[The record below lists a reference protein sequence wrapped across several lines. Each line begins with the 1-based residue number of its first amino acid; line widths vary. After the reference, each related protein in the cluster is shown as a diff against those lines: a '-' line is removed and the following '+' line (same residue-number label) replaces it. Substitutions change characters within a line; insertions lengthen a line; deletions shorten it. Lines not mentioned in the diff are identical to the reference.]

1 MLQGVCKVAIDPF
14 DNPYLKPIF
23 SGLSN
28 WYVCQYVGSTE
39 YGGYQFSGS
48 LMAGLVG
55 PKPLVQVINYY
66 DNYDFMY
73 RTDLSA
79 RDEFRYTHEE
89 GFAATSSGAKGM
101 LTGIAKLHTDAYDQ
115 YRNGEYGVDSPY
127 NYSVMYYDDRGR
139 LSQTVSDNHLGGM
152 DRDFFSYD
160 FNGNALRHL
169 HRQTGAGNEILSD
182 SYTYEYDHAERLVKA
197 LHRLGDAQ
205 EVILIDN
212 VYDDLGR
219 LSRKTFHNGLLN
231 TSYSYNIRSWLTG
244 ITGSSFEQVLHYTD
258 GTGIPYYNGNIS
270 SMVWKSGEDDIMRGY
285 HFTYDNLN
293 RLTNAVYGEG
303 SVLVQ
308 NQNRFNEQVTGYD
321 KMSNILGI
329 KRSGQTSSTG
339 YGLIDDLAM
348 SYNGNQLKSVSDR
361 ATNSVY
367 GNGFDFKD
375 GVNKEAEYEYDE
387 NGNMTKDLNKKILN
401 IQYNCL
407 NLPSRIEFENGHVI
421 SYLYDADGIKL
432 RTTHIIGS
440 DTTVTD
446 YCGNVIYENGIP
458 VKLLTEAGYVTLAD
472 SKYHYFVQDHL
483 GNNRVV
489 VDQSGNVEEVNHYY
503 PFGGL
508 LSSSVSNAVQPY
520 KYNGKELDRKNG
532 LDWYDYGARMYD
544 AALGRWHAVD
554 PMSEKYY
561 SWSPYTYCKNNPV
574 LRIDLDGKDDY
585 VISRSGRLFN
595 ETPID
600 KRGKGSTDNL
610 YLSSDRSISVTVNQ
624 GLLGEMH
631 SMQAKEQKE
640 NRVKKSYGSTQDLE
654 TAATVFK
661 FAADHTTVEW
671 KLDVYDDNG
680 TRTAVVATDRDPYG
694 VDNGVYAQNKL
705 SVKGEKVID
714 IHSHLPG
721 GTKGG
726 TGNDFNLAKPQ
737 RKNAVYMKDNRVSTD
752 KKGMI
757 YEYIK
762 NASRVNSIRVYDATD
777 LLQYIKR
784 K

>member
-1 MLQGVCKVAIDPF
+1 M
-14 DNPYLKPIF
+14 
-23 SGLSN
+23 
-28 WYVCQYVGSTE
+28 
-39 YGGYQFSGS
+39 
-48 LMAGLVG
+48 
-55 PKPLVQVINYY
+55 
-66 DNYDFMY
+66 
-73 RTDLSA
+73 
-79 RDEFRYTHEE
+79 
-89 GFAATSSGAKGM
+89 
-101 LTGIAKLHTDAYDQ
+101 
-115 YRNGEYGVDSPY
+115 
-127 NYSVMYYDDRGR
+127 
-139 LSQTVSDNHLGGM
+139 
-152 DRDFFSYD
+152 
-160 FNGNALRHL
+160 RHL

-520 KYNGKELDRKNG
+520 
-532 LDWYDYGARMYD
+532 
-544 AALGRWHAVD
+544 
-554 PMSEKYY
+554 
-561 SWSPYTYCKNNPV
+561 
-574 LRIDLDGKDDY
+574 
-585 VISRSGRLFN
+585 
-595 ETPID
+595 
-600 KRGKGSTDNL
+600 
-610 YLSSDRSISVTVNQ
+610 
-624 GLLGEMH
+624 
-631 SMQAKEQKE
+631 
-640 NRVKKSYGSTQDLE
+640 
-654 TAATVFK
+654 
-661 FAADHTTVEW
+661 
-671 KLDVYDDNG
+671 
-680 TRTAVVATDRDPYG
+680 
-694 VDNGVYAQNKL
+694 
-705 SVKGEKVID
+705 
-714 IHSHLPG
+714 
-721 GTKGG
+721 
-726 TGNDFNLAKPQ
+726 
-737 RKNAVYMKDNRVSTD
+737 
-752 KKGMI
+752 
-757 YEYIK
+757 
-762 NASRVNSIRVYDATD
+762 
-777 LLQYIKR
+777 
-784 K
+784 

>member
-1 MLQGVCKVAIDPF
+1 M
-14 DNPYLKPIF
+14 
-23 SGLSN
+23 
-28 WYVCQYVGSTE
+28 
-39 YGGYQFSGS
+39 
-48 LMAGLVG
+48 
-55 PKPLVQVINYY
+55 
-66 DNYDFMY
+66 
-73 RTDLSA
+73 
-79 RDEFRYTHEE
+79 
-89 GFAATSSGAKGM
+89 
-101 LTGIAKLHTDAYDQ
+101 
-115 YRNGEYGVDSPY
+115 
-127 NYSVMYYDDRGR
+127 
-139 LSQTVSDNHLGGM
+139 
-152 DRDFFSYD
+152 
-160 FNGNALRHL
+160 RHL

-726 TGNDFNLAKPQ
+726 AGNDFNLAKPQ

>member
-1 MLQGVCKVAIDPF
+1 MQGVCKVAIDPF

-714 IHSHLPG
+714 IHSHLLG

-726 TGNDFNLAKPQ
+726 AGNDFNLAKPQ

-752 KKGMI
+752 KKDMI
-757 YEYIK
+757 YEYTK

>member
-1 MLQGVCKVAIDPF
+1 
-14 DNPYLKPIF
+14 
-23 SGLSN
+23 
-28 WYVCQYVGSTE
+28 
-39 YGGYQFSGS
+39 
-48 LMAGLVG
+48 
-55 PKPLVQVINYY
+55 
-66 DNYDFMY
+66 
-73 RTDLSA
+73 
-79 RDEFRYTHEE
+79 
-89 GFAATSSGAKGM
+89 
-101 LTGIAKLHTDAYDQ
+101 
-115 YRNGEYGVDSPY
+115 
-127 NYSVMYYDDRGR
+127 
-139 LSQTVSDNHLGGM
+139 
-152 DRDFFSYD
+152 
-160 FNGNALRHL
+160 
-169 HRQTGAGNEILSD
+169 
-182 SYTYEYDHAERLVKA
+182 
-197 LHRLGDAQ
+197 
-205 EVILIDN
+205 
-212 VYDDLGR
+212 
-219 LSRKTFHNGLLN
+219 
-231 TSYSYNIRSWLTG
+231 
-244 ITGSSFEQVLHYTD
+244 
-258 GTGIPYYNGNIS
+258 
-270 SMVWKSGEDDIMRGY
+270 
-285 HFTYDNLN
+285 
-293 RLTNAVYGEG
+293 
-303 SVLVQ
+303 
-308 NQNRFNEQVTGYD
+308 
-321 KMSNILGI
+321 MSNILGI

-624 GLLGEMH
+624 GLLGEIH

-714 IHSHLPG
+714 IHSHLLG

-726 TGNDFNLAKPQ
+726 AGNDFNLAKPQ

-757 YEYIK
+757 YEYTK

>member
-1 MLQGVCKVAIDPF
+1 M
-14 DNPYLKPIF
+14 
-23 SGLSN
+23 
-28 WYVCQYVGSTE
+28 
-39 YGGYQFSGS
+39 
-48 LMAGLVG
+48 
-55 PKPLVQVINYY
+55 
-66 DNYDFMY
+66 
-73 RTDLSA
+73 
-79 RDEFRYTHEE
+79 
-89 GFAATSSGAKGM
+89 
-101 LTGIAKLHTDAYDQ
+101 
-115 YRNGEYGVDSPY
+115 
-127 NYSVMYYDDRGR
+127 
-139 LSQTVSDNHLGGM
+139 
-152 DRDFFSYD
+152 
-160 FNGNALRHL
+160 RHL

-726 TGNDFNLAKPQ
+726 AGNDFNLAKPQ

-752 KKGMI
+752 KKDMI
-757 YEYIK
+757 YEYTK

>member
-1 MLQGVCKVAIDPF
+1 M
-14 DNPYLKPIF
+14 
-23 SGLSN
+23 S
-28 WYVCQYVGSTE
+28 E
-39 YGGYQFSGS
+39 
-48 LMAGLVG
+48 
-55 PKPLVQVINYY
+55 
-66 DNYDFMY
+66 
-73 RTDLSA
+73 
-79 RDEFRYTHEE
+79 
-89 GFAATSSGAKGM
+89 
-101 LTGIAKLHTDAYDQ
+101 KLAD
-115 YRNGEYGVDSPY
+115 
-127 NYSVMYYDDRGR
+127 
-139 LSQTVSDNHLGGM
+139 
-152 DRDFFSYD
+152 
-160 FNGNALRHL
+160 
-169 HRQTGAGNEILSD
+169 
-182 SYTYEYDHAERLVKA
+182 
-197 LHRLGDAQ
+197 
-205 EVILIDN
+205 
-212 VYDDLGR
+212 
-219 LSRKTFHNGLLN
+219 
-231 TSYSYNIRSWLTG
+231 
-244 ITGSSFEQVLHYTD
+244 
-258 GTGIPYYNGNIS
+258 
-270 SMVWKSGEDDIMRGY
+270 
-285 HFTYDNLN
+285 
-293 RLTNAVYGEG
+293 
-303 SVLVQ
+303 
-308 NQNRFNEQVTGYD
+308 
-321 KMSNILGI
+321 
-329 KRSGQTSSTG
+329 
-339 YGLIDDLAM
+339 
-348 SYNGNQLKSVSDR
+348 
-361 ATNSVY
+361 
-367 GNGFDFKD
+367 
-375 GVNKEAEYEYDE
+375 
-387 NGNMTKDLNKKILN
+387 
-401 IQYNCL
+401 IQYNFI

-544 AALGRWHAVD
+544 AALGRWYAVD

-726 TGNDFNLAKPQ
+726 AGNDFNLAKPQ

>member
-1 MLQGVCKVAIDPF
+1 MQGVCKVAIDPF

-89 GFAATSSGAKGM
+89 GFAATSSSAKGM

-624 GLLGEMH
+624 GVLGEMH

-726 TGNDFNLAKPQ
+726 AGNDFNLAKPQ

>member
-1 MLQGVCKVAIDPF
+1 MMIVVAF
-14 DNPYLKPIF
+14 LK
-23 SGLSN
+23 
-28 WYVCQYVGSTE
+28 
-39 YGGYQFSGS
+39 
-48 LMAGLVG
+48 
-55 PKPLVQVINYY
+55 
-66 DNYDFMY
+66 
-73 RTDLSA
+73 
-79 RDEFRYTHEE
+79 
-89 GFAATSSGAKGM
+89 
-101 LTGIAKLHTDAYDQ
+101 
-115 YRNGEYGVDSPY
+115 
-127 NYSVMYYDDRGR
+127 
-139 LSQTVSDNHLGGM
+139 
-152 DRDFFSYD
+152 
-160 FNGNALRHL
+160 
-169 HRQTGAGNEILSD
+169 LSD

-532 LDWYDYGARMYD
+532 LDWYDYGACMYD

-624 GLLGEMH
+624 GLLGEIH

-714 IHSHLPG
+714 IHSHLLG

-726 TGNDFNLAKPQ
+726 AGNDFNLAKPQ

-757 YEYIK
+757 YEYTK